1 MTAMEVVLILI
12 IVVVASTVGTLTGFG
27 LSTIMIPVM
36 VLFYPMP
43 ETLLFVGVI
52 HWFSDLWKLLLFREG
67 IRWRLILSFGIPGIV
82 ATILAARLLFS
93 ISGTVLARILGVF
106 LIAYVVFLLTKS
118 AFKVRQSPATAAIG
132 GTLSGFSAGIF
143 GMGGAIRA
151 LFLSAFDLPK
161 AVYLA
166 TAGAI
171 AIAIDTPRLA
181 TYVWQGARLEP
192 LLLWGTLLF
201 VPASFLGANLG
212 KSLVNRIPERHFRKV
227 IAAFLF
233 IIGLKLLIH
242 PA

>member
-1 MTAMEVVLILI
+1 MELILI
-12 IVVVASTVGTLTGFG
+12 LIVIILASGVGTLTGFG

-43 ETLLFVGVI
+43 ETLLFVGAI
-52 HWFSDLWKLLLFREG
+52 HWFNDLWKLLLFREG
-67 IRWRLILSFGIPGIV
+67 IRWRLIASFGIPGIV
-82 ATILAARLLFS
+82 ATVLAARLLFS
-93 ISGTVLARILGVF
+93 ISGAVLARILGAF
-106 LIAYVVFLLTKS
+106 LIIYVAFLLTKS
-118 AFKVRQSPATAAIG
+118 AFKVRHGPAAAAIG
-132 GTLSGFSAGIF
+132 GALSGFSAGIF

-181 TYVWQGARLEP
+181 TYAWQGARLAP
-192 LLLWGTLLF
+192 LLLWGMLLF

-212 KSLVNRIPERHFRKV
+212 KRLVDRIPERHFRKV
-227 IAAFLF
+227 IAVFLF
-233 IIGLKLLIH
+233 IVGLKLLIL
-242 PA
+242 PG